1 MTDLSRRNVLR
12 GALAASVAALAA
24 GTAVRAAHAA
34 PGGPT
39 ALAAGRSARPVGPA
53 ATHLSVASNGGRWRT
68 RTASGWGDWRAL
80 ASCPA
85 GHENP
90 ANARALLPLGPGV
103 VEYEVD
109 VPASTSVAELST
121 AGATARST
129 GEARIAGLTTGKQYF
144 PRSAWGAD
152 ESLRFRADGSESF
165 PAAYFPVQTLT
176 VHHTALPVGADPA
189 ADVRAI
195 YRDHAVNQDF
205 GDIGYHLLIDPLG
218 GVYEGR
224 WSGTDQHPVFGAPP
238 RAKPVD
244 GKPRMSNGAHVG
256 GYNAGN
262 VGVCV
267 MGDFTTEPPSAQAV
281 DSLVTVLAALSQ
293 ACGLDPVGRT
303 DYVNPISGATRSV
316 DTISGHRDWLATQC
330 PGERFFPEL
339 AGIRAEVAKRV
350 GGR

>member
-1 MTDLSRRNVLR
+1 MTDLSRRSVLR
-12 GALAASVAALAA
+12 GAFAAGAAALAA
-24 GTAVRAAHAA
+24 GAVVRTAQATPAT
-34 PGGPT
+34 GPA
-39 ALAAGRSARPVGPA
+39 ALAAGRSTRPVGPA
-53 ATHLSVASNGGRWRT
+53 STHLSVASGGGRWRT
-68 RTASGWGDWRAL
+68 RTASGWGDWRTL

-90 ANARALLPLGPGV
+90 AHARALLPLGPGV

-109 VPASTSVAELST
+109 VPTATSVTELST
-121 AGATARST
+121 SGATARST
-129 GEARIAGLTTGKQYF
+129 GEARIAGRATGKQYF
-144 PRSAWGAD
+144 PRAAWGAD
-152 ESLRFRADGSESF
+152 ESLRFREDGSEAF

-189 ADVRAI
+189 ADIRAI

-205 GDIGYHLLIDPLG
+205 GDIGYHLLIDPQG

-224 WSGTDQHPVFGAPP
+224 WSGTDQLPVFGEP
-238 RAKPVD
+238 D
-244 GKPRMSNGAHVG
+244 GGAPRMSNGAHVG

-281 DSLVTVLAALSQ
+281 DSLVAVLAAISK
-293 ACGLDPVGRT
+293 ACGLDPLGRK
-303 DYVNPISGATRSV
+303 DHVNPISGATKSV

-350 GGR
+350 SGY